1 MPDTPPTDELAA
13 YIGKHLV
20 SMLDS
25 VAMEAKFSPM
35 TDTERRHYNGLQQHF
50 IDSVLHDLPD
60 DQPDVTIALFHTCLS
75 YLARCDVPYYKMRL
89 EHFVA
94 LCAHLPK

>member
-1 MPDTPPTDELAA
+1 MPDTPTTDEPAA
-13 YIGKHLV
+13 YIAKHIT

-25 VAMEAKFSPM
+25 VAMEAKVSPM

-50 IDSVLHDLPD
+50 IDSVLHDSPD
-60 DQPDVTIALFHTCLS
+60 DQPEVTIALFHTCLS
-75 YLARCDVPYYKMRL
+75 YLARLDVPYYRARL

-94 LCAHLPK
+94 LCSHLPK

>member
-1 MPDTPPTDELAA
+1 MPDTPTTDEPAA
-13 YIGKHLV
+13 YIAKHIA

-25 VAMEAKFSPM
+25 VAMEAKVSPM

-50 IDSVLHDLPD
+50 IDSVIHDSPD
-60 DQPDVTIALFHTCLS
+60 DQPEVTIALFHTCLS
-75 YLARCDVPYYKMRL
+75 CLARLDVPYYRARL